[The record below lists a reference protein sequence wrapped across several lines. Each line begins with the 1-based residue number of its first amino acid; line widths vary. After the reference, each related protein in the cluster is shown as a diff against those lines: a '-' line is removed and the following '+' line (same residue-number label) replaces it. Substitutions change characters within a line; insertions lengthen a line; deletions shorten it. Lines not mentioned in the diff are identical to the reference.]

1 MEIYLLLLLALLL
14 LSGFFSSAE
23 TAFLSLRRM
32 QLEHAVREGEPGA
45 QRVAALLAA
54 PARLLS
60 AILVGNNLVNTAA
73 AAVGTAAATELV
85 GGGAGVALATAVVT
99 VLLVVFGE
107 VVPKTVALQYAFGL
121 TRVYSVPIRP
131 WILLTRPVVGVLDV
145 ASRVVLRPIESRARD
160 RQIMSLG
167 ELRTSILVGQEAG
180 TLRREQS
187 EMLLGALALQHTP
200 VRQLMVPRVDIVASE
215 ATEPIRTAAERL
227 AAAGYQRLPLYGE
240 NLDEV
245 LGFAHISDIALA
257 LIRGRGDEPVASI
270 LRPVA
275 FEPDTAPA
283 SAVLERMQASSSHL
297 VILIDEHGATAGL
310 VTLEDL
316 LEEVVGEIRSESGA
330 EAWRMQERGQRVIV
344 QGRLRLGEL
353 SEQLGV
359 DMDYPGAETVAGL
372 VLARLGRIPRQ
383 GEMVEHNGFRFTVL
397 AADRRRVNLVAIERA
412 PAVPPAEAP

>member
-1 MEIYLLLLLALLL
+1 MEIYLILLLALLL

-45 QRVAALLAA
+45 QRVATLLAS

-73 AAVGTAAATELV
+73 AAAGTAAATALV

-99 VLLVVFGE
+99 VLLVVLGE
-107 VVPKTVALQYAFGL
+107 VVPKTVALQHGYAL
-121 TRVYSVPIRP
+121 AKVYSLPMRA
-131 WILLTRPVVGVLDV
+131 WIVVTRPIVGVLDLV
-145 ASRVVLRPIESRARD
+145 SRAMLRPLGARAGE
-160 RQIMSLG
+160 RQSMSLG

-200 VRQLMVPRVDIVASE
+200 VRQLMVPRVDIIASE

-227 AAAGYQRLPLYGE
+227 AAAGFQRLPVYGE

-245 LGFAHISDIALA
+245 LGFAHISDVALA

-372 VLARLGRIPRQ
+372 VLAKLGRIPRQ
-383 GEMVEHNGFRFTVL
+383 GEMVEHHGFRFTVL
-397 AADRRRVNLVAIERA
+397 AADRRRVNLVAIEREA
-412 PAVPPAEAP
+412 AVPPTEAP